1 MINKEKKVV
10 SAVLYLYNNENVI
23 VPFVKKIADA
33 LEALFEKIEI
43 VIVNDASTDSSVE
56 LIKKNSELKNYTI
69 SIVQMSFHQ
78 GIEVSMTAGV
88 DLSLG
93 DFIYEFDDL
102 LIDYDISLIEKS
114 YRQLIEGNDIVTVS
128 PLKSNSLMST
138 LFYKV
143 YNYFSLSRYKIQSDR
158 FRVLSRR
165 SINRAYSISKSIP
178 YRKAL
183 YANSGLK
190 ISSIDYVP
198 NQNREKSTNL
208 FRNKMAINTLIIYTN
223 LAFRISIAITML
235 LFLFTLGTVF
245 YTLMIYF
252 SNQKPIE
259 GWTTLMILI
268 SGSFSGLFFL
278 LAIIIKYL
286 SLLVELVY
294 SKKVYLYESIETI

>member
-102 LIDYDISLIEKS
+102 L
-114 YRQLIEGNDIVTVS
+114 
-128 PLKSNSLMST
+128 M
-138 LFYKV
+138 
-143 YNYFSLSRYKIQSDR
+143 
-158 FRVLSRR
+158 
-165 SINRAYSISKSIP
+165 
-178 YRKAL
+178 
-183 YANSGLK
+183 
-190 ISSIDYVP
+190 
-198 NQNREKSTNL
+198 
-208 FRNKMAINTLIIYTN
+208 
-223 LAFRISIAITML
+223 IT
-235 LFLFTLGTVF
+235 T
-245 YTLMIYF
+245 
-252 SNQKPIE
+252 SH
-259 GWTTLMILI
+259 
-268 SGSFSGLFFL
+268 
-278 LAIIIKYL
+278 
-286 SLLVELVY
+286 
-294 SKKVYLYESIETI
+294 